1 MSRITHLLFTIASD
15 SRLLISITL
24 RCASTIAYTFLDC
37 CTSTYIFMDGCTFT
51 WMTFS
56 SLALFYLVYASTKCC
71 STTSYSSNFSMN
83 TKSTNVAPGFVRS
96 LTRQCLLLLLKNSTA
111 DVPVVFI
118 SWIIIC
124 TNYIFSLYAFPSTHP
139 KMMMNVMVTL

>member
-1 MSRITHLLFTIASD
+1 
-15 SRLLISITL
+15 
-24 RCASTIAYTFLDC
+24 
-37 CTSTYIFMDGCTFT
+37 
-51 WMTFS
+51 
-56 SLALFYLVYASTKCC
+56 
-71 STTSYSSNFSMN
+71 
-83 TKSTNVAPGFVRS
+83 
-96 LTRQCLLLLLKNSTA
+96 LLLLKNSTA